1 MPINFEP
8 IKKALEDVATLEVA
22 TLTSPINSTLD
33 LTKFKTNN
41 DLFEAI
47 RASLT
52 QSSPVAY
59 TKLELDGDT
68 INYISNDPALA
79 ALVDKHTAFVN
90 TAVESRKTLF
100 TSIFTAVKDVLEKI

>member
-1 MPINFEP
+1 MPINFDP
-8 IKKALEDVATLEVA
+8 IKKAVEDVSTLEVA
-22 TLTSPINSTLD
+22 TLTNPANTTLD
-33 LTKFKTNN
+33 LTKFENN
-41 DLFEAI
+41 NALFKAI
-47 RASLT
+47 QASLT
-52 QSSPVAY
+52 QSNLVAY

-68 INYISNDPALA
+68 INYISSDPALA